1 VANESYCLIQKN
13 AAYPAS
19 LSLTRLRSVPPRP
32 ARPPPPLLTRAPAAR
47 PPHRDLDL
55 ALVVAGL
62 ATTRG
67 GAGGRQR
74 RNLLQLL
81 RPSLRKGSVLF
92 SSFLLFLVLA
102 TIAAAIASRH
112 LQALSRVGI
121 GGCAFIWS
129 STSGVR
135 EGEVIGDEEEQRCT
149 PSCTCINRVSGLQI
163 LLCVV
168 AGLLAC

>member
-1 VANESYCLIQKN
+1 LSYPKKCRVPCL
-13 AAYPAS
+13 S

-32 ARPPPPLLTRAPAAR
+32 ARPPLPLLTRAPAAR

-81 RPSLRKGSVLF
+81 RLSLRKGSVLF

-121 GGCAFIWS
+121 GGCALICSCQLRRW
-129 STSGVR
+129 
-135 EGEVIGDEEEQRCT
+135 GDFLFWVCH
-149 PSCTCINRVSGLQI
+149 PHLG
-163 LLCVV
+163 
-168 AGLLAC
+168 